1 MTEETKQAQTTAYT
15 FKVTM
20 IVEVYSRDG
29 EEQALAN
36 LDERGGYITDRQ
48 VELLNAIPIPRVDG
62 VTNNDAE
69 KPKVRKMNIS
79 DFPMTK

>member
-1 MTEETKQAQTTAYT
+1 MSEKQKQEETTAYT

-20 IVEVYSRDG
+20 IVEVFSRDG
-29 EEQALAN
+29 EEQALAS
-36 LDERGGYITDRQ
+36 LDERGGYLTDRQ
-48 VELLNAIPIPRVDG
+48 VELINAVPIPRVDD
-62 VTNNDAE
+62 VTNSDAE